1 MNTSSHEVNHILAD
15 VGELPSSLITGRLCK
30 VVCEFC
36 PLRSWKPPAIT
47 AVHCKQILTAARQS
61 RQLGARI

>member
-1 MNTSSHEVNHILAD
+1 MNTSSHEANRILTS
-15 VGELPSSLITGRLCK
+15 VGELPSGLMTGRLCK

-36 PLRSWKPPAIT
+36 PLRSWKSPAIT

-61 RQLGARI
+61 KRLDARI

>member
-1 MNTSSHEVNHILAD
+1 MNTSSHEVNHILAN
-15 VGELPSSLITGRLCK
+15 VGDLPSGLMTGRLCK

-36 PLRSWKPPAIT
+36 PLRSWKSPAIT

-61 RQLGARI
+61 KRLDARI